1 MPRLIDIPENLFPR
15 KILSE
20 ITQYI
25 DGPEIILLVGAR
37 QVGKTSVLYLL
48 MDEFIKRG
56 TPEKSILYFDLE
68 DLNVLDIFNSG
79 VKGFI
84 SYLSALGNDIKGRL
98 YIFVDEIQYMDNPAN
113 FLKLIADH
121 HKNLKLIV
129 SGSST
134 LEIRQKFKDSLAG
147 RKVVFEIY
155 PLDFYEFL
163 VFKKEKT
170 LCDALLKSDIR
181 HITQKTEAANIPAR
195 FFIDDMARYFN
206 EYLIFGGYPR
216 IVIEAGHDKKVSYL
230 MDIYTSYVKK
240 DIKDIMRIDNV
251 TAFNNLLKAL
261 ALQTGSLVNITELCG
276 AVKLARETLERYLFL
291 LENTFI
297 IKTVTPFSSNP
308 RKEIS
313 KMSKV
318 YFVDTGLR
326 NIVIRNFNNPDER
339 SDIGALVENCVCC
352 NLIKN
357 LAPLEEI
364 HFWRT
369 LAKNEVD
376 FVLVK
381 GEKISPVEVKYTAF
395 KSSRVPLGIRYFQKD
410 YESDEG
416 VVLTKD
422 YFGKAE
428 RAIFLPAWLC

>member
-1 MPRLIDIPENLFPR
+1 MDIPENLFPR
-15 KILSE
+15 KILAE
-20 ITQYI
+20 ITQYLN
-25 DGPEIILLVGAR
+25 GREIILLVGAR
-37 QVGKTSVLYLL
+37 QVGKTSILYLV
-48 MDEFIKRG
+48 MDELIKRG
-56 TPEKSILYFDLE
+56 TPEGNIHYFDLE
-68 DLNVLDIFNSG
+68 DFNILDVFNSG
-79 VKGFI
+79 VKRFI
-84 SYLSALGNDIKGRL
+84 SYLSALGKDIKGRT
-98 YIFVDEIQYMDNPAN
+98 YIFVDEIQYMNNPTN
-113 FLKLIADH
+113 FLKLLADH

-163 VFKKEKT
+163 VFKKEKR
-170 LCDALLKSDIR
+170 LYDALLKSDIR
-181 HITQKTEAANIPAR
+181 HITRKTEAENIPAR
-195 FFIDDMARYFN
+195 FFIEDMARYFN

-216 IVIEAGHDKKVSYL
+216 IVIEAEHNKKVSYL
-230 MDIYTSYVKK
+230 MDIYNSYVKK
-240 DIKDIMRIDNV
+240 DIKDIMRVDNV

-261 ALQTGSLVNITELCG
+261 ALQVGSLANITELCS
-276 AVKLARETLERYLFL
+276 AVKLARETVERYLFL

-313 KMSKV
+313 RMSKI

-326 NIVIRNFNNPDER
+326 NIVIRNFNNPNER
-339 SDIGALVENCVCC
+339 PDIGALVENCICS
-352 NLIKN
+352 NLLKN
-357 LAPLEEI
+357 LALLEEM

-381 GEKISPVEVKYTAF
+381 DKKIRPVEVKYTAF
-395 KSSRVPLGIRYFQKD
+395 KSPRVPIGMRYFQKD

-416 VVLTKD
+416 IVLTKD

-428 RAIFLPAWLC
+428 RAIFLPVWLC